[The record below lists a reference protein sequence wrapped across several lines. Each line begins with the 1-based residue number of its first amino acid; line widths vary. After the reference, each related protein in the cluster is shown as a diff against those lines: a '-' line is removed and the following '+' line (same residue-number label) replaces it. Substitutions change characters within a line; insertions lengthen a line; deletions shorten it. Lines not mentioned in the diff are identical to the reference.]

1 MWVGAALAVA
11 AIVLLVV
18 RGPKD
23 TPRAADDAEPE
34 LVIVRPA
41 PDDPTMRDEWRW
53 TTHRASRV
61 GSGHRSR

>member
-34 LVIVRPA
+34 LVTV
-41 PDDPTMRDEWRW
+41 
-53 TTHRASRV
+53 
-61 GSGHRSR
+61 